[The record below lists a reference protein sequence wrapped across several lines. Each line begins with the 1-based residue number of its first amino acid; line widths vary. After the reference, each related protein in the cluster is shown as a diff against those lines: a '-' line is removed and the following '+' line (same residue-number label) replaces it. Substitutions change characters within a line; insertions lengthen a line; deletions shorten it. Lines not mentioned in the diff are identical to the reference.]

1 MSKTESLTAQ
11 GVIDIP
17 NAIVFGLQL
26 TSVTSDETP
35 PTGSLIVIIRDDA
48 SAGGSGEILA
58 RMIISADGMQQQ
70 MTSVTF
76 PAGVRVTKG
85 VAVNVTANGHDD
97 ILVIVDYA

>member
-1 MSKTESLTAQ
+1 MSKTASLTAQ

-26 TSVTSDETP
+26 TSVIPAP
-35 PTGSLIVIIRDDA
+35 PPSGLLSVVIRDDA

-58 RMIISADGMQQQ
+58 RMTISQDGMQQQ

-97 ILVIVDYA
+97 ILVVVDYA

>member
-1 MSKTESLTAQ
+1 
-11 GVIDIP
+11 
-17 NAIVFGLQL
+17 
-26 TSVTSDETP
+26 
-35 PTGSLIVIIRDDA
+35 
-48 SAGGSGEILA
+48 
-58 RMIISADGMQQQ
+58 MIISADGMQQQ